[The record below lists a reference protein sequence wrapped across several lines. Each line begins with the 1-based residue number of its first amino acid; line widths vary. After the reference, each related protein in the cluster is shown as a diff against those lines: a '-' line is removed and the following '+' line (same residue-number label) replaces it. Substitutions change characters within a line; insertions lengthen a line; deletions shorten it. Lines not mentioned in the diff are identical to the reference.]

1 MIKPNILIIIPN
13 LGRGGAQRIF
23 WHQIQHLSLY
33 FKVQG
38 CVFNWDGAFEKD
50 KSENII
56 SLDVPG
62 GKTWV
67 HKAYYFILRII
78 KLRHLKREMNITV
91 SISHLEGADYVNLL
105 SRSSDKV
112 ICWVHG
118 TKKFDGNINGLLG
131 LVRHHILMPLIYRRA
146 EKIVTVSRGI
156 QEELKKNIKGV
167 ESRIGTI
174 YNGFDVEG
182 IQKLSVEKADE
193 GFIELCQKSKVI
205 ITHCRL
211 SKQKNLI
218 ALIYI
223 YKELLKIASAKLVII
238 GDGELREEL
247 LYAGK
252 QMKLKTWACWE
263 NLAWNDSCDVY
274 FLGQQQ
280 NPFKYLR
287 HSFLYVMTSNW
298 EGFPLALCEAMVCGV
313 PVMSSDCYTGPRE
326 ILSTE
331 VILSQPVNKPYYAKF
346 GVLMPL
352 ANIDNKATTD
362 VWVDEVQHLM
372 GNEEQMNRYS
382 ENGIERI
389 REYDLDATVTQT
401 VELVRTI

>member
-1 MIKPNILIIIPN
+1 MGKPTILIIIPN
-13 LGRGGAQRIF
+13 LGQGGAQSIF
-23 WHQIQHLSLY
+23 RHHMHHLSLH
-33 FKVQG
+33 FKVIG
-38 CVFNWDGAFEKD
+38 CVFNWDGAFETD
-50 KSENII
+50 KSENVI

-67 HKAYYFILRII
+67 HKTYYFILRII
-78 KLRHLKREMNITV
+78 KLRHLKREMKIDV

-131 LVRHHILMPLIYRRA
+131 FVRHHILMPFVYHRA

-156 QEELKKNIKGV
+156 QEEFKKNSKEV
-167 ESRIGTI
+167 EGRLVTI

-182 IQKLSVEKADE
+182 IKKLSIEKTEE

-205 ITHCRL
+205 VTHCRL

-218 ALIYI
+218 ALVYI
-223 YKELLKIASAKLVII
+223 FKELRKIASTKLVII

-247 LYAGK
+247 LYACK

-352 ANIDNKATTD
+352 ANIDNKATTE
-362 VWVDEVQHLM
+362 VWVDEVLYLM

>member
-13 LGRGGAQRIF
+13 LGRGGAQRVF
-23 WHQIQHLSLY
+23 HQQMQHLSRH
-33 FKVQG
+33 FKVLG
-38 CVFNWDGAFEKD
+38 CVFNWNGSFEED
-50 KSENII
+50 KTLNII

-62 GKTWV
+62 GKTWM
-67 HKAYYFILRII
+67 HKVYYFILRT
-78 KLRHLKREMNITV
+78 LRLRKLKREKNIDV

-105 SRSSDKV
+105 SRGSEKV
-112 ICWVHG
+112 ICWIHG
-118 TKKFDGNINGLLG
+118 TKKFDENITGLLG
-131 LVRHHILMPLIYRRA
+131 LVRHHILMPLVYRRA
-146 EKIVTVSRGI
+146 EKIVTVSGGI
-156 QEELKKNIKGV
+156 QEELKMSIKGV
-167 ESRIGTI
+167 ESRIETI

-223 YKELLKIASAKLVII
+223 YKELLKIASPKLVII

-247 LYAGK
+247 LYACK

-263 NLAWNDSCDVY
+263 NLAWSDSCNVF

-287 HSFLYVMTSNW
+287 HASLYIMTSNW
-298 EGFPLALCEAMVCGV
+298 EGFPLALCEAMVCKL
-313 PVMSSDCYTGPRE
+313 PVIASDCYTGPRE
-326 ILSTE
+326 ILNPEIISP
-331 VILSQPVNKPYYAKF
+331 LPVSKPYYATF
-346 GVLMPL
+346 GLLMPL
-352 ANIDNKATTD
+352 ANIDTNPSIK
-362 VWVDEVQHLM
+362 VWANEVQRLLE
-372 GNEEQMNRYS
+372 NTAQMNKYS
-382 ENGIERI
+382 KEGIERI
-389 REYDLDATVTQT
+389 KEFDLDSIMAQT
-401 VELVRTI
+401 VELVETI